1 MIGVKQNNGNQGGN
15 ILYNK
20 NILKY
25 VTNIKKIKLDNYELK
40 LIIHSLN
47 ELRNSLISQNKDY
60 EIVDEV
66 LMKYFN
72 VLNK

>member
-1 MIGVKQNNGNQGGN
+1 M
-15 ILYNK
+15 
-20 NILKY
+20 
-25 VTNIKKIKLDNYELK
+25 KKIKLDNYELK

-47 ELRNSLISQNKDY
+47 ERNSLISQNKDY

-66 LMKYFN
+66 LMKYIN

>member
-1 MIGVKQNNGNQGGN
+1 M
-15 ILYNK
+15 
-20 NILKY
+20 
-25 VTNIKKIKLDNYELK
+25 KKIKLDNYELK

-66 LMKYFN
+66 FFYAFK
-72 VLNK
+72 KKGR

>member
-1 MIGVKQNNGNQGGN
+1 MLEN
-15 ILYNK
+15 INK
-20 NILKY
+20 EVLF
-25 VTNIKKIKLDNYELK
+25 VMKKIKLDNYELK

-66 LMKYFN
+66 LMKYIN
-72 VLNK
+72 VLKK

>member
-1 MIGVKQNNGNQGGN
+1 M
-15 ILYNK
+15 
-20 NILKY
+20 
-25 VTNIKKIKLDNYELK
+25 KKIKLGNYGSK

-60 EIVDEV
+60 EIEDEV
-66 LMKYFN
+66 LMKYIN